1 MSTGRTSAMS
11 PMEMETLTST
21 IRGMSEEQLRLIVQ
35 NIPVRLMCEEIANR
49 HEVIADKITSITSI
63 MGNV

>member
-1 MSTGRTSAMS
+1 MNTGRRNTMS
-11 PMEMETLTST
+11 PMEVETLTNT
-21 IRGMSEEQLRLIVQ
+21 IRGMTEEQLKLIVR